1 MSSAFVFYLD
11 TSALLH
17 SCGLIL
23 DIAEKQKLQLMAHKV
38 VLDELDRIKD
48 DKNHSENKNA
58 HKVIQSICGKIKI
71 DNNQCQAKRNDDII
85 IEAAKAQSQIKREVF
100 ILTQDKTFKIKFKN
114 SLQVCEFVERFEC
127 YKDNI
132 PNEIT
137 KRYFEILESNL
148 ESKEKIFDVIK
159 NKDFKVNAYNT
170 AGFTPLILSI
180 KRNDIDSIK
189 LLLQKQSIDI
199 NKHDCSHLKMTPL
212 AHATQLDNINIIK
225 LLLNNGAL
233 AHLGNKGKNRG
244 NTPFLIAAWDNKR
257 NAIAILEELL
267 KCGISINQ
275 VEGNGYSALIKASI
289 KGHKNIV
296 EWLLQKGADKSL
308 RSFNSKTALDY
319 AMENKHK
326 VIIQMLDNK

>member
-1 MSSAFVFYLD
+1 MSNTLVFYLD

-17 SCGLIL
+17 SCSLIL
-23 DIAEKQKLQLMAHKV
+23 DIAEKQKFQLITHKV

-48 DKNHSENKNA
+48 NKSHSENKNA

-71 DNNQCQAKRNDDII
+71 DNNQYQAKKNDDII
-85 IEAAKAQSQIKREVF
+85 IEGAKAQSQIRKQVF
-100 ILTQDKTFKIKFKN
+100 IITQDKTFKIKFKN

-127 YKDNI
+127 HKDNI

-137 KRYFEILESNL
+137 KCYFEILES
-148 ESKEKIFDVIK
+148 KEKKTFEIIK
-159 NKDFKVNAYNT
+159 NQDFKVNAYNT
-170 AGFTPLILSI
+170 VGFTPLILSI

-233 AHLGNKGKNRG
+233 AHLGNKGKNREIHH
-244 NTPFLIAAWDNKR
+244 F
-257 NAIAILEELL
+257 
-267 KCGISINQ
+267 
-275 VEGNGYSALIKASI
+275 
-289 KGHKNIV
+289 
-296 EWLLQKGADKSL
+296 
-308 RSFNSKTALDY
+308 
-319 AMENKHK
+319 
-326 VIIQMLDNK
+326 